1 MCISLSRPAIAM
13 LAGTLFTS
21 LMLHAQYGAETSI
34 PVEGPTAVEV
44 LDMDNDDDNDVVLAS
59 RAGLMLLVN
68 TDGQG
73 TLSAPLSVSAD
84 DYVGHAADVDGDGYA
99 DLIGSLD
106 LSGGVRWYRNLG
118 TFGFGPP
125 MPVATAITA
134 ERIASGDIDADGD
147 LDVVA
152 AMTDNAL
159 YWMENQTGMGQFAAM
174 SFVAYASDVTALQA
188 IDLDLDGDLDLG
200 WSTES
205 DQAYWAENTNG
216 TGAFA
221 TASAITS
228 NGRGKH
234 ADMDGDGAPD
244 LAMVSLLNGSVQWQR
259 KDIDGPGYDP
269 ATAIGNAPFP
279 GPIHAADLDG
289 DGDRDVVVG
298 SDANDLITWHENL
311 DGLGTFGPAQVV
323 GAMVDDPLFISSG
336 DLDRDGDLELF
347 SASGAQ
353 QRVVRYDNL
362 DGSTD
367 LIAGRVFND
376 LDGDGE
382 FDGADHGL
390 YHVRVDLAGVGST
403 FTNHGGMYWFNST
416 PGVHTVNLPAVPG
429 WQNTTAPTRSVTLG
443 SPNTGSHDNDFGLQ
457 AAGNDHHLHA
467 ELTNAP
473 TRCGMAIT
481 YWITVN
487 NTGNQVE
494 DLQISLDLDDR
505 SGFVWSDPAPA
516 ANSGGVQTWSFNGV
530 GPTHHRQIALQ
541 VLMAD
546 ASHLGETMHDAL
558 TVDALQGGATTFAGT
573 WVNDPVLECAYDPN
587 DKTAVPVGDG
597 PDHLTPMDS
606 TLSYTVRFQNTGT
619 IPAENVVIA
628 DQLDPALDAQS
639 MQLIAASHPVHAF
652 IDPAGQMTFSFE
664 NIQLPA
670 ESDDEPASHGFVR
683 FRVAP
688 LGGLPDMTAVH
699 NTADIHFDANPAIVT
714 NTTLNTLT
722 YGLVGM
728 EDLHEPA
735 QISVVPNPAIGSAT
749 VYLGEALQGRVAVSM
764 IDTEGREVRR
774 VLRQSNTVV
783 IDRGAL
789 PDGIYLLRATD
800 ERGTEAVTRLAWE
813 R

>member
-1 MCISLSRPAIAM
+1 MRISPSRPAIAT

-21 LMLHAQYGAETSI
+21 FMLHAQYGAETSI

-44 LDMDNDDDNDVVLAS
+44 LDMDNDQDNDVVLAS
-59 RAGLMLLVN
+59 RAGLMLMVN

-73 TLSAPLSVSAD
+73 ALSAPLTVSAD

-99 DLIGSLD
+99 DLLGSLD
-106 LSGGVRWYRNLG
+106 LNGGVRWYRNLG
-118 TFGFGPP
+118 TFGFGPA
-125 MPVATAITA
+125 MPVAVAVTA
-134 ERIASGDIDADGD
+134 ERIASGDLDGDGD

-159 YWMENQTGMGQFAAM
+159 YWMENQSGMGQFAAM
-174 SFVAYASDVTALQA
+174 SFVAYANDVTALQA
-188 IDLDLDGDLDLG
+188 IDLDQDGDLDLA
-200 WSTES
+200 WSTDA
-205 DQAYWAENTNG
+205 DQAFWAENTNG
-216 TGAFA
+216 VGGFA
-221 TASAITS
+221 TPVTLNST
-228 NGRGKH
+228 GRGRH
-234 ADMDGDGAPD
+234 ADLDGDGAPD
-244 LAMVSLLNGSVQWQR
+244 LATVSLVSGSAQWQR
-259 KDIDGPGYDP
+259 NDLDGPGYD
-269 ATAIGNAPFP
+269 AAASIGSAPFP

-311 DGLGTFGPAQVV
+311 DGLGSFGPAQVV
-323 GAMVDDPLFISSG
+323 GAMVDDPLFLSSG
-336 DLDRDGDLELF
+336 DLDRDGDLEIF

-353 QRVVRYDNL
+353 QRVVRYDNM
-362 DGSTD
+362 DGSSD

-376 LDGDGE
+376 LDGDGA
-382 FDGADHGL
+382 FNGADHGL

-403 FTNHGGMYWFNST
+403 FTNHGGVYWFQST
-416 PGVHTVNLPAVPG
+416 PGVHTVELPAVPG
-429 WQNTTAPTRSVTLG
+429 WQNTTASTRSVTLG
-443 SPNTGSHDNDFGLQ
+443 SPNNGSHDNDFGLQ
-457 AAGNDHHLHA
+457 ATSIEHHLHA

-481 YWITVN
+481 YWITVH

-494 DLQISLDLDDR
+494 DLEIALDLDDR
-505 SGFVWSDPAPA
+505 SAFVWAEPAPA
-516 ANSGGVQTWSFNGV
+516 TNSGGVQTWSFGGV

-546 ASHLGETMHDAL
+546 ASHLGETMHDAI
-558 TVDALQGGATTFAGT
+558 TVNAHQGGATTFTGT

-587 DKTAVPVGDG
+587 DKTVVPVGDG
-597 PDHLTPMDS
+597 QNHLTPMES

-619 IPAENVVIA
+619 IAAENVVITDA
-628 DQLDPALDAQS
+628 LDPSLDPASL
-639 MQLIAASHPVHAF
+639 QLIAASHAVHAF
-652 IDPAGQMTFSFE
+652 IDQAGMMTFNFE

-688 LGGLPDMTAVH
+688 LGGLPDLTAVH
-699 NTADIHFDANPAIVT
+699 NTADILFDANPAIVT

-728 EDLHEPA
+728 DEHTAAP
-735 QISVVPNPAIGSAT
+735 QINVVPNPAIASAT
-749 VYLGEALQGRVAVSM
+749 VYLGEALQGRVAVSLV
-764 IDTEGREVRR
+764 DAEGREVRR
-774 VLRQSNTVV
+774 VVRQSNTVV

-789 PDGIYLLRATD
+789 PDGIYLLRARD
-800 ERGTEAVTRLAWE
+800 ERGTEAVTRLAWG